1 MQRNR
6 RNGANALDQ
15 WFKDLLPDGTKLGE
29 AAAAAGI
36 TLPVLSHYMAGD
48 SSTEMSRQQVWALF
62 AFAGVTVGDALRGLL
77 WSLGLTQ
84 SALVVKLGAMV
95 EAEHWP
101 GDMRSAI
108 NKALRG
114 ERATHPNA
122 NKAVIDARLWDVYRC
137 LRAIGLARRP
147 VRQETLPETA
157 EPTGLGSAPDSIMD
171 AAREKLAEARLDV
184 ERLETLLR
192 EAKTGEQKWETVV
205 AALDSLQ

>member
-48 SSTEMSRQQVWALF
+48 SSAEMSRQQVWALF

-84 SALVVKLGAMV
+84 SALVVRLGAMV
-95 EAEHWP
+95 EAGHWP
-101 GDMRSAI
+101 GDVRSAV

-122 NKAVIDARLWDVYRC
+122 NRAVIDARLWDVYRC
-137 LRAIGLARRP
+137 LRAVGLASRP
-147 VRQETLPETA
+147 VRQETLPEKD
-157 EPTGLGSAPDSIMD
+157 PTTKIGPAPEGVFV
-171 AAREKLAEARLDV
+171 AVRKKLAEARSGV
-184 ERLETLLR
+184 ERCEMLLW
-192 EAKTGEQKWETVV
+192 EAQTEAQKWETVL
-205 AALDSLQ
+205 AALDGLS